1 MSLIAMA
8 VHDTEENKRTAY
20 TRATINCLLRTV
32 DFDRHRL
39 IIVDNGSCKATLDL
53 YKEYIRK
60 DAGLGMMNVPM
71 AIFLNEN
78 KGTARAINQAWKM
91 RQPGENCIKID
102 NDIVI
107 NSEGWWVEEMEAA
120 IAADPLIGQVG
131 LKRKDLWEWPGHPE
145 ADFRSELAMLP
156 HVAGQRW
163 QIVEKVKHVI
173 GSCVMHSSAL
183 LDKVGFLYQPSLYG
197 YDDVIM
203 SHRAHLS
210 GFYSCFLPHIDI
222 DHIDTGQTEYQ
233 TWKERHAGEHT
244 QEMIDLVKEMYNG
257 TKPIYY
263 GPQD

>member
-32 DFDRHRL
+32 DHNKHRI
-39 IIVDNGSCKATLDL
+39 IIVDNGSCDANHRL
-53 YKEYIRK
+53 YMEVFGI
-60 DAGLGMMNVPM
+60 PQ
-71 AIFLNEN
+71 IISLNEN
-78 KGTARAINQAWKM
+78 RGTARAINQAWKFRM
-91 RQPGENCIKID
+91 PGEHCIKID

-107 NSEGWWVEEMEAA
+107 HSPGWVEEMEAA

-131 LKRKDLWEWPGHPE
+131 LKRKDLWEYPGHPD

-183 LDKVGFLYQPSLYG
+183 LDKVGYLYQPSLYG

-203 SHRAHLS
+203 SHRAHLA
-210 GFYSCFLPHIDI
+210 GFYSCFLPHINI

-244 QEMIDLVKEMYNG
+244 QEMITLVKEMYNS